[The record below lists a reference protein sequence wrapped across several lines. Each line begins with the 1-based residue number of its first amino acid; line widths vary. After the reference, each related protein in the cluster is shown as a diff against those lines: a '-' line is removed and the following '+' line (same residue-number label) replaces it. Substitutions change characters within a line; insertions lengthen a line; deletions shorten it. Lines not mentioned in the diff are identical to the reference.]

1 MNVDVIT
8 EHLSEPLSV
17 STLVRELIPAER
29 VNCDCHIS
37 INHKNTMD
45 HLVELDMVDLDVIL
59 TID

>member
-37 INHKNTMD
+37 INHKSTMD
-45 HLVELDMVDLDVIL
+45 DLIELDMIDFDVIL
-59 TID
+59 CMD